1 MATERR
7 QFIGYSTESA
17 NQNFLG
23 MPREMTVDL
32 AKKTLVMHDGYKK
45 GGYPMAREDLAN
57 VPSEAKESLVAG
69 LEKLANKTDS
79 ASQIDSDH
87 YPSTLGAQAIA
98 NEVADAAVAD
108 ITSSLVERFSVS
120 VLQTAWQATG
130 GSELYP
136 AIAEVQVASASSSL
150 DKMPIVAFGE
160 NQAISGQYSPSAD
173 WVGSTKTLKIYAKEV
188 PSEDITISL
197 ALI

>member
-32 AKKTLVMHDGYKK
+32 VKKTLVMHDGYKK
-45 GGYPMAREDLAN
+45 GGYPMAREDLSN
-57 VPSEAKESLVAG
+57 VPSEAKEALVSG

-87 YPSTLGAQAIA
+87 YPSTLGAKAIA
-98 NEVADAAVAD
+98 DEIVEAAVED
-108 ITSSLVERFSVS
+108 ITPSLPERFSVS
-120 VLQTAWQATG
+120 VLQSNWESTG
-130 GSELYP
+130 GSEVYP
-136 AIAEVQVASASSSL
+136 AIAEVQVASATSSL
-150 DKMPIVAFGE
+150 DKVPVVAFGE

-173 WVGSTKTLKIYAKEV
+173 WNGATKTLKIYAKEV
-188 PSEDITISL
+188 PSEDVTISL
-197 ALI
+197 VLI

>member
-32 AKKTLVMHDGYKK
+32 VKKTLVMHDGYKK
-45 GGYPMAREDLAN
+45 GGYPMAREDLSN

-87 YPSTLGAQAIA
+87 YPSTLGAKAIA
-98 NEVADAAVAD
+98 DGIVEAAVED
-108 ITSSLVERFSVS
+108 ITPSLPERFSVS
-120 VLQTAWQATG
+120 VSTTNWESTG

-136 AIAEVQVASASSSL
+136 AIAEVQVASAASSL
-150 DKMPIVAFGE
+150 DKVPVVAFGE

-173 WVGSTKTLKIYAKEV
+173 WNGATKTLKIYAKEV